1 MIPPTVGLLFTSVT
15 TVMNVQRLNR
25 LRHWI
30 FDMDGTLTV
39 PSHDFPYMRR
49 QLGMAEGDLD
59 ILAYVARHNEAEAAH
74 MNQWLWDYE
83 VDLAENAEPA
93 TGAADLVQH
102 LHEQERKLAILT
114 RNDKK
119 LALITLQAIG
129 LLDYFADDVIIG
141 RDEAQPK
148 PDPAGLQLILQHWQ
162 AASDDAIM
170 VGDYVYDLQAGRN
183 AGTHT
188 LLLHP
193 HNNLWPDL
201 SDGYYRDCREIHQ
214 ALQLHATS
222 SPSLMHD

>member
-1 MIPPTVGLLFTSVT
+1 
-15 TVMNVQRLNR
+15 MNVQRLNH
-25 LRHWI
+25 LRHWM

-59 ILAYVARHNEAEAAH
+59 ILAYVARHNEAEAAQ

-129 LLDYFADDVIIG
+129 LLHYFDESVILG
-141 RDEAQPK
+141 RDEATPK
-148 PDPAGLQLILQHWQ
+148 PHPAGIDHILQHWQ
-162 AASDDAIM
+162 ANSDDAIM
-170 VGDYVYDLQAGRN
+170 VGDYEYDLSAGRS
-183 AGTHT
+183 AGVHT
-188 LLLHP
+188 LLVHP
-193 HNNLWPDL
+193 KSNHWPEL
-201 SDGYYRDCREIHQ
+201 SVYYFEHCGGV
-214 ALQLHATS
+214 LS
-222 SPSLMHD
+222 SLVLGIEVK

>member
-30 FDMDGTLTV
+30 LDMDGTLTV

-59 ILAYVARHNEAEAAH
+59 ILAYVARHNEAEAAQ

-129 LLDYFADDVIIG
+129 LLHYFDESVILG
-141 RDEAQPK
+141 RDEATPK
-148 PDPAGLQLILQHWQ
+148 PHPAGIDHILQHWQ
-162 AASDDAIM
+162 ATSDDAIM
-170 VGDYVYDLQAGRN
+170 VGDYEYDLSAGRS
-183 AGTHT
+183 AGVHT
-188 LLLHP
+188 LLVHP
-193 HNNLWPDL
+193 KANHWPEL
-201 SDGYYRDCREIHQ
+201 SDYYFEHCGGV
-214 ALQLHATS
+214 LS
-222 SPSLMHD
+222 SLVQGIEVK

>member
-1 MIPPTVGLLFTSVT
+1 MFPPTVGLLFTSVT
-15 TVMNVQRLNR
+15 TAMNVQRLNN

-59 ILAYVARHNEAEAAH
+59 ILAYVARHNEAEAAQ

-129 LLDYFADDVIIG
+129 LL
-141 RDEAQPK
+141 
-148 PDPAGLQLILQHWQ
+148 H
-162 AASDDAIM
+162 
-170 VGDYVYDLQAGRN
+170 
-183 AGTHT
+183 
-188 LLLHP
+188 
-193 HNNLWPDL
+193 
-201 SDGYYRDCREIHQ
+201 
-214 ALQLHATS
+214 
-222 SPSLMHD
+222 